1 MPDSNNKTFEQG
13 VKSKRLLPNFSNEIP
28 PIDLLNEIVKS
39 CIHAPYA
46 GALGIP
52 LDEVRKVYI
61 FKQNTDSMAMARD
74 ILLSEIK
81 KNSRNINTL
90 VKFFPSLKKRIK
102 PFAYRLR
109 VFSPNGIP
117 LLFEAPFFIV
127 IAEKKGFPMVNE
139 ESLTHALQNMWLTAT
154 NLGLE
159 FQLITAIP
167 LMAKNKQFLKLL
179 KLKKGDYALDGCVV
193 GYPYNHAEQDKE
205 CGFEKFV
212 TWVE

>member
-1 MPDSNNKTFEQG
+1 MSVPNNKTFEQG
-13 VKSKRLLPNFSNEIP
+13 VKSKRSLPNFSNEIP

-52 LDEVRKVYI
+52 LNEVRKIYI
-61 FKQNTDSMAMARD
+61 FKQGTDSMTIARD

-81 KNSRNINTL
+81 KNSRNINAV
-90 VKFFPSLKKRIK
+90 VKFFPFLRKKVK
-102 PFAYRLR
+102 TFGYRLR

-167 LMAKNKQFLKLL
+167 HMAKNKQFLKLL
-179 KLKKGDYALDGCVV
+179 KLREGAYALDGCVV
-193 GYPYNHAEQDKE
+193 GYPFNHKKEDKE
-205 CGFEKFV
+205 YGFEKFV

>member
-1 MPDSNNKTFEQG
+1 MSVPNNKTFEQL
-13 VKSKRLLPNFSNEIP
+13 VKSKRSLPNFSNEIP

-52 LDEVRKVYI
+52 LNEIRKIYI
-61 FKQNTDSMAMARD
+61 FKQDTESMTIARD

-81 KNSRNINTL
+81 KSSRKINTFL
-90 VKFFPSLKKRIK
+90 KFFPFLKKKIK

-109 VFSPNGIP
+109 VFSPKGIP
-117 LLFEAPFFIV
+117 LLFEAPYFII

-154 NLGLE
+154 SLGFE

-179 KLKKGDYALDGCVV
+179 KLKKGAYALDGCVV
-193 GYPYNHAEQDKE
+193 GYPYNHAKE
-205 CGFEKFV
+205 NNEYEFEKFV

>member
-1 MPDSNNKTFEQG
+1 MSVPYNKTFEQV
-13 VKSKRLLPNFSNEIP
+13 VKSKRSLPNFSSEIP

-52 LDEVRKVYI
+52 LNEVRKIYI
-61 FKQNTDSMAMARD
+61 FKQGTDSMTTARD

-81 KNSRNINTL
+81 KNSKKIYAIL
-90 VKFFPSLKKRIK
+90 KFLPFLRKKIK

-109 VFSPNGIP
+109 VFSPKGIP
-117 LLFEAPFFIV
+117 LLFEAPFFII
-127 IAEKKGFPMVNE
+127 IAEKRGFPMVNE

-167 LMAKNKQFLKLL
+167 HMANNKQFLKLL
-179 KLKKGDYALDGCVV
+179 KLKKGAYALDGCVV
-193 GYPYNHAEQDKE
+193 GYPYNYAKE
-205 CGFEKFV
+205 SKEYEFEKFV